1 MRVAIFLI
9 IATKVR
15 KNLLTYCTFTFQII
29 NVPLPSDSLISTSTD
44 SLSQK
49 DSLSLGNF
57 FQEMGTEFFEV
68 FIKPAK
74 NSFEGAPIDHW
85 ENIWQFTFLLSTL
98 LLLAILKSSFGNRM
112 NQFLG
117 AILATRQLRQ
127 LMREEGF
134 LYHPFSI
141 LLLVNSGIIYALI
154 VYKIANYF
162 HWYPAEGTGINFF
175 LIILSASLL
184 ILFFKVMILR
194 FMEFLTDTDLGQREN
209 RYTWV
214 MFHQIGG
221 IILLPIAAIML
232 FGKTYWV
239 IPGIIFTLT
248 ILIIFLIFRI
258 GKGFLQA
265 GQGKV
270 YFLHLFIYLCAL
282 ELIPLIVLLKVLVTQ
297 INGFNE

>member
-1 MRVAIFLI
+1 M
-9 IATKVR
+9 
-15 KNLLTYCTFTFQII
+15 
-29 NVPLPSDSLISTSTD
+29 PLPPDSIISPSPD

-49 DSLSLGNF
+49 DTLSMGDFL
-57 FQEMGTEFFEV
+57 QEMGTEFFEV

-74 NSFEGAPIDHW
+74 SSFVGTPINHW
-85 ENIWQFTFLLSTL
+85 ENIWQFAFLLATL
-98 LLLAILKSSFGNRM
+98 LLLAILKSSFSNRM
-112 NQFLG
+112 NQFFG
-117 AILATRQLRQ
+117 AVLATRQLRQ

-141 LLLVNSGIIYALI
+141 LLLVNSGIIYSLI
-154 VYKIANYF
+154 VYKTSDYF
-162 HWYPAEGTGINFF
+162 HWYSFEGTGFNFF

-184 ILFFKVMILR
+184 ILFIKVMVLR

-221 IILLPIAAIML
+221 MILLPIAAIML
-232 FGKTYWV
+232 FGKSFWV
-239 IPGIIFTLT
+239 LPGVIFTLSL
-248 ILIIFLIFRI
+248 LIIFLIFRI

-270 YFLHLFIYLCAL
+270 YFLHLFVYLCAL
-282 ELIPLIVLLKVLVTQ
+282 EIIPLIVLLKVLVTQ